1 MIYLFKLSQTLINKE
16 TDNDFKTIGLII
28 ISCLI
33 LLFGLLLKNVV
44 YYNKPNNNNIEPIQT
59 KLNLRIVK

>member
-16 TDNDFKTIGLII
+16 TDNDFKMIGLII
-28 ISCLI
+28 NSCLI

-44 YYNKPNNNNIEPIQT
+44 YYNKPNNNIEPIQT
-59 KLNLRIVK
+59 KPNLRIVK